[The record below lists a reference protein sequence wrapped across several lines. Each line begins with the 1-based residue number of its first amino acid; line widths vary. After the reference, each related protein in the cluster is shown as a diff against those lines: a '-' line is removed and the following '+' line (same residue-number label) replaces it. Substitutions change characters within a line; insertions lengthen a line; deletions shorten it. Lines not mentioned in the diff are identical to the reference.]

1 MMALPQ
7 WGTRESVI
15 MGGSSGDVSPDI
27 IPPLKDHD
35 TAGHGGRTWGGA

>member
-15 MGGSSGDVSPDI
+15 MGGSSGGDVSPDI

-35 TAGHGGRTWGGA
+35 TAGHGGRT